1 MENQYLNSVGVI
13 SKKENLASVE
23 HETHTN
29 ALVLESLQPF
39 PGYHGTTVPDRTD
52 PQSLFL
58 VTKLVNSDDK
68 IIRAI
73 KTIKKNFTHKFDAAP
88 GVLNLFNKPTGVIRV
103 KDLAYKNVGELVE
116 AFRDQGISF
125 TKARKVSEYS
135 SIIKITKYFMIEELT
150 EGIYHDQNWKEMY
163 YIQVPLQMRWNSF
176 EKITSSIK
184 HNVEDNNFDAA
195 LTTMYDQEGV
205 LDFVRIYDEQSCQ
218 GKLLFIKEK
227 YLEAIKYL

>member
-1 MENQYLNSVGVI
+1 MQNQFLTSIGVI

-52 PQSLFL
+52 PKSLFL
-58 VTKLVNSDDK
+58 VTKLVYSDDK

-73 KTIKKNFTHKFDAAP
+73 RTIKKNFPYSFDGAP
-88 GVLNLFNKPTGVIRV
+88 GLLNLFNKPSGAIRV
-103 KDLAYKNVGELVE
+103 KDLAYSNVGELIE

-125 TKARKVSEYS
+125 AKARKVTEYS
-135 SIIKITKYFMIEELT
+135 SIIKITKYFMIEELS

-176 EKITSSIK
+176 EKITNSIK

-195 LTTMYDQEGV
+195 LTTMYNKEGV

-227 YLEAIKYL
+227 YLESIKYL